1 MEPEQ
6 LRRKV
11 LTLQACVR
19 GFLVRRQFQKLRA
32 EYEAI
37 VQEIEGGLD
46 TLQWTTGWI
55 PRPQFLSKA
64 KSHHSWKAGKKI
76 SNPEQE
82 LWCYF
87 PCTASEKEATWEEM
101 VQKKLKESSAS
112 PCGDDSPW
120 LQAEQGRKT
129 KKSTQGDSKDNAIS
143 KMENPGSSLP
153 RSGQAVDLLWALTSQ
168 YEISVFSQQYLI
180 LKQTLRSPEADHTGD
195 KPNHGGKDYEKVWSQ
210 PDHLLQDQ
218 VCVHRT
224 TGEPDHADD
233 SYQNCTSQPYKPPES
248 LATIDKT
255 TAVAEGRNPFCRRA
269 GPQLPPTS
277 DRQGGGNR
285 YNRGP
290 NQGRHTF
297 QGTCVQHTKLLE
309 DKTPGSLKHR
319 SSCSGK
325 LSTLC
330 ENPNTEH
337 KSPRRPSHKETDA
350 KESGHM
356 IWDRLL
362 MGLQHGSLDLRRTK
376 PSTRW
381 EHRGQLWR

>member
-55 PRPQFLSKA
+55 PRPQFLSKKA

-143 KMENPGSSLP
+143 KMENPETIGPGLSDSQQELQELQSQ
-153 RSGQAVDLLWALTSQ
+153 RSHLAMELLWL
-168 YEISVFSQQYLI
+168 QQAINSRKEYLI

-195 KPNHGGKDYEKVWSQ
+195 KPSLCPDHGEKDYEKVWSQ

-325 LSTLC
+325 
-330 ENPNTEH
+330 
-337 KSPRRPSHKETDA
+337 A
-350 KESGHM
+350 
-356 IWDRLL
+356 
-362 MGLQHGSLDLRRTK
+362 RT
-376 PSTRW
+376 
-381 EHRGQLWR
+381 